1 MFVNK
6 ENGIIV
12 ESWSS
17 AQTDAQRAL
26 GEAHPDWLPDDHPE
40 AVARLAGPV
49 PAAAPS
55 IPNWK
60 AHGILTM
67 DGKRQ
72 AVLDL
77 IGAIGDPAKR
87 ELVLS
92 AFLRLDPIP
101 RDSATLVE
109 LLTHP
114 AVGYDEAGI
123 DDLFERGNALRIDR
137 D

>member
-1 MFVNK
+1 MFV
-6 ENGIIV
+6 EREDGIV
-12 ESWSS
+12 VGSWSS
-17 AQTDAQRAL
+17 PQNAAQREL
-26 GEAHPDWLPDDHPE
+26 GEAHPDWLPDDHPD
-40 AVARLAGPV
+40 AVARLAV
-49 PAAAPS
+49 LAPAAAS

-77 IGAIGDPAKR
+77 IGTIADPVKR
-87 ELVLS
+87 DLVMS

-101 RDSATLVE
+101 RNSPTLVE

-114 AVGYDEAGI
+114 SVGYDESGI
-123 DDLFERGNALRIDR
+123 DDLFERGNALRIDLA
-137 D
+137 